1 MDRREDYDMPPVQT
15 HLLPRKPASPY
26 QSYNQGSSS
35 TLRADPYSYQPYDPY
50 TSVSETYVPHSE
62 TYLPP
67 VAEMKSPTYVTVA
80 QPQDHGSVIQPPW
93 RRYLWVWLLAL
104 LTVCAFVATS
114 LFAWNATGGSHADS
128 RFLFSDPGRTILTLQ
143 LLTNFTTALF
153 GELLIASFE
162 AVRPTP
168 SG

>member
-1 MDRREDYDMPPVQT
+1 
-15 HLLPRKPASPY
+15 
-26 QSYNQGSSS
+26 
-35 TLRADPYSYQPYDPY
+35 
-50 TSVSETYVPHSE
+50 
-62 TYLPP
+62 
-67 VAEMKSPTYVTVA
+67 
-80 QPQDHGSVIQPPW
+80 
-93 RRYLWVWLLAL
+93 LAL